1 MLKTIPAVM
10 LFGFLFVGCDFAVRQ
25 EQAEQAE
32 QARREAQSAELKELG
47 KSMHESGEQAP
58 K

>member
-10 LFGFLFVGCDFAVRQ
+10 LFGILLVGCDSAVRR
-25 EQAEQAE
+25 EQAE

-47 KSMHESGEQAP
+47 NSMHESGEQAQ